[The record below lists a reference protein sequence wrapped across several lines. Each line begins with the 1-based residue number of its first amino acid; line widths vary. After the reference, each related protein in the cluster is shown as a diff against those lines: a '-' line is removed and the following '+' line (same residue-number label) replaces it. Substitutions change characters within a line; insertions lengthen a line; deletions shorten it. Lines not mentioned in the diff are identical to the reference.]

1 MYRGHYMS
9 DNNTSQDNPNTE
21 NDLLKKVE
29 NYNTNYVST
38 EETSDPDSNISEK
51 IIQILVGEEGIPTV
65 QYNGATM
72 SIAEVIGLL
81 DMSKEILLKK
91 NIGNALLQQNLYN
104 MLQGLGN

>member
-1 MYRGHYMS
+1 MS
-9 DNNTSQDNPNTE
+9 DNNTPHDISNTS

-29 NYNTNYVST
+29 NYNNTYVST
-38 EETSDPDSNISEK
+38 EEDSNPESNVSEK
-51 IIQILVGEEGIPTV
+51 IIQILVSEEGIPTV

>member
-1 MYRGHYMS
+1 
-9 DNNTSQDNPNTE
+9 
-21 NDLLKKVE
+21 
-29 NYNTNYVST
+29 
-38 EETSDPDSNISEK
+38 
-51 IIQILVGEEGIPTV
+51 
-65 QYNGATM
+65 M